1 MKKIIYFLI
10 ILLVIVISYSVVI
23 DTNNFFLNI
32 INTLNLFIRK
42 VYPSIFTFY
51 IIASLLINTNI
62 LNKFIYL
69 FRVFFKRLKFTN
81 QLSLNIFL
89 TSIFT
94 GNPGS
99 SSLIIE
105 NISKKNLSVSD
116 ANYLLKV
123 AAFFNPLFIFAF
135 LNTFNIK
142 YALVIIFVHIASN
155 CLIALYLNRNNTD
168 TIITDTSLK
177 FSFKELIT
185 SINYVVQVLLIV
197 SAMMVFANIIIFSI
211 NTVLN
216 AFNISSFYINIILT
230 QFEISTG
237 LNSIIGYNLH
247 PIIKLFL
254 ICFTISFN
262 GLCIHLQVANIIS
275 MHNLKFKYFFIYRIV
290 QSIISCIILLFFILI

>member
-1 MKKIIYFLI
+1 MKKIIYLI
-10 ILLVIVISYSVVI
+10 ILLLVIIITYSVVI
-23 DTNNFFLNI
+23 DTDNFFLNI
-32 INTLNLFIRK
+32 INTLNLFLKK

-51 IIASLLINTNI
+51 IISSLLINTNI
-62 LNKFIYL
+62 LNKFIYI
-69 FRVFFKRLKFTN
+69 FRSFFKRLKFSN

-105 NISKKNLSVSD
+105 NISKNNLSISEGE
-116 ANYLLKV
+116 YLIKV
-123 AAFFNPLFIFAF
+123 ASFFNPLFIFAF

-142 YALVIIFVHIASN
+142 YALIIIFVHIASN
-155 CLIALYLNRNNTD
+155 FVIALYLNRNSEYTE
-168 TIITDTSLK
+168 ITNTSLK
-177 FSFKELIT
+177 FSFKDLIF

-216 AFNISSFYINIILT
+216 LFDISSFSIDLILT

-237 LNSIIGYNLH
+237 LNTIIGYNLH
-247 PIIKLFL
+247 PFLKLLL
-254 ICFTISFN
+254 ICFTVSFN
-262 GLCIHLQVANIIS
+262 GLCIHIQVANIIS
-275 MHNLKFKYFFIYRIV
+275 MHNLKFKNFFIYRLI
-290 QSIISCIILLFFILI
+290 QSLISCILLLCFLLI